1 MKDLIVGYGIQG
13 KKRAKFLKKNNFYIF
28 DPFNK
33 NSNFKKLHQIPTY
46 NISKV
51 YLCIPDTLKINYLR
65 YFIEK
70 GCNVLVEKPL
80 ISKKKNEI
88 EKIYKIANKKN
99 KIFYTAYN
107 HRFEPNLI
115 ELKKLLKKNSLGK
128 IYSCRIYYG
137 NGTAKL
143 VKKSKWKDKG
153 TGVIFDLG
161 SHLIDMCLFL
171 FENYKTNFKLIQK
184 NNFEN
189 NSYDHSIVH
198 SNNTKIFYNLE
209 MSLCSWKNTFQLDIF
224 GSKGSAHIINLCKW
238 GNSKLIIRKRKLPS
252 GVPSEKII
260 IKKKGDL
267 TWIKEKKFFENL
279 IKKNETSFYKDIF
292 ISNQLFSLKV

>member
-1 MKDLIVGYGIQG
+1 MFSGIITHTGKISLI
-13 KKRAKFLKKNNFYIF
+13 KK
-28 DPFNK
+28 
-33 NSNFKKLHQIPTY
+33 
-46 NISKV
+46 
-51 YLCIPDTLKINYLR
+51 
-65 YFIEK
+65 
-70 GCNVLVEKPL
+70 
-80 ISKKKNEI
+80 
-88 EKIYKIANKKN
+88 NKKN
-99 KIFYTAYN
+99 CIIKIKSKMNFN
-107 HRFEPNLI
+107 
-115 ELKKLLKKNSLGK
+115 KKEIGSSISCSGTCLTLVSFKKNMAE
-128 IYSCRIYYG
+128 YYM
-137 NGTAKL
+137 
-143 VKKSKWKDKG
+143 SKETLK
-153 TGVIFDLG
+153 
-161 SHLIDMCLFL
+161 
-171 FENYKTNFKLIQK
+171 KTNFKLIQK